1 MEKQEIGRFNAVSFN
16 EDVDL
21 EFIVYDN
28 KSIDCPALGLEDYN
42 RILLKPRFELIGFK
56 QSNGYFLDLKRY
68 VYDVKSKIKG
78 ENSLDLIGR
87 YDIDEDLFGYLK
99 ENEMIRYSNDMAY
112 LYGFNDK
119 SGYDDNRYGVSSPYK
134 RAKKKGPILVKQRS
148 GQLN

>member
-68 VYDVKSKIKG
+68 VYDVKSKTKG
-78 ENSLDLIGR
+78 ENSLDLILMKI
-87 YDIDEDLFGYLK
+87 YLDI
-99 ENEMIRYSNDMAY
+99 
-112 LYGFNDK
+112 
-119 SGYDDNRYGVSSPYK
+119 
-134 RAKKKGPILVKQRS
+134 
-148 GQLN
+148 